1 MAETVLMS
9 FKRASLKDAVGLDLT
24 TASKLKVVLVT
35 SSHSFNTD
43 NDEFVDD
50 ISGANVV
57 MTSDAFTGVVAATG
71 ANLDATDGVSITDPD
86 NGRTSSQGFL
96 YYDTGTPGTSRLL
109 MHDDALV
116 HASDAADDT
125 LNFNAS
131 GIFDL

>member
-9 FKRASLKDAVGLDLT
+9 YKRALLNDAVGLNLT
-24 TASKLKVVLVT
+24 TAGQLKVVLVT
-35 SSHSFNTD
+35 SSHSLDTD
-43 NDEFVDD
+43 LDEFLDD

-57 MTSDAFTGVVAATG
+57 MTSDAFTGIVAATG
-71 ANLDATDGVSITDPD
+71 ANLDAADGVSITDPN

-96 YYDTGTPGTSRLL
+96 FYDTGVESTSRLL